1 MKRSR
6 NRKGQSMLEYIIILA
21 VFLAAVIA
29 FAPTM
34 RPTVDRIFTQTNAAL
49 FNTAGSIQVN

>member
-1 MKRSR
+1 MKR

-29 FAPTM
+29 FVPSLRNTAN
-34 RPTVDRIFTQTNAAL
+34 RIFTQTGNTL
-49 FNTAGSIQVN
+49 NTTAGSIQVN

>member
-1 MKRSR
+1 MKR

-29 FAPTM
+29 FVPAL
-34 RPTVDRIFTQTNAAL
+34 RPTVTRIFNNTNGQL
-49 FNTAGSIQVN
+49 GNTANSISVR

>member
-1 MKRSR
+1 MKR

-29 FAPTM
+29 FVPVL
-34 RPTVDRIFTQTNAAL
+34 RPSVARIFNQTGETLN
-49 FNTAGSIQVN
+49 NTAGSIQVN

>member
-1 MKRSR
+1 MIR

-29 FAPTM
+29 FAPAM
-34 RPTVDRIFTQTNAAL
+34 RPTVDKIFSKTNTAL
-49 FNTAGSIQVN
+49 DGAAGSIQVN